1 MQSNLPSYKIKLMD
15 ITRKGKCKK
24 VLKTDAK
31 AKVIAERKKK
41 KSNKKNNLKKHCHGY
56 CVDNDRV
63 RYTAPAIQN
72 PAARITKEVKK
83 MR

>member
-41 KSNKKNNLKKHCHGY
+41 KSKKKK
-56 CVDNDRV
+56 
-63 RYTAPAIQN
+63 QS
-72 PAARITKEVKK
+72 
-83 MR
+83 

>member
-1 MQSNLPSYKIKLMD
+1 MD

-41 KSNKKNNLKKHCHGY
+41 KSKKKTILKS
-56 CVDNDRV
+56 
-63 RYTAPAIQN
+63 TAMATVSTTI
-72 PAARITKEVKK
+72 E
-83 MR
+83 